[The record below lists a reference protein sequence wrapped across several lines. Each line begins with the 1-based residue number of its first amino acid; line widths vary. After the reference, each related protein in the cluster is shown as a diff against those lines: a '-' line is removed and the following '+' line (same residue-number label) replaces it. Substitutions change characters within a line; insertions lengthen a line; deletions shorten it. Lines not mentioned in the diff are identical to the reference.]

1 MDNEFT
7 SIDLAYVAGFFDG
20 EGNVGIYKST
30 RAESGRSNYAVSMG
44 IANTDRSTLEYI
56 QGLLGGTL
64 SEKTANRR
72 RGYRPLYVLEWYC
85 GKARDVLRLLLPY
98 LKTKYKQAELAIYYQ
113 DSIVSHRYRDT
124 QLDKDLKEVL
134 YQMSRNLKRE
144 G

>member
-1 MDNEFT
+1 MEGKFT

-44 IANTDRSTLEYI
+44 IANTDRATLEYI

-72 RGYRPLYVLEWYC
+72 RGNKPLYALEWHC
-85 GKARDVLRLLLPY
+85 VKARDVLRLLLPY
-98 LKTKYKQAELAIYYQ
+98 LKTKYEQAELAISYQ
-113 DSIVSHRYRDT
+113 DSIVSHKYRDT
-124 QLDKDLKEVL
+124 QFDKDLKEIF
-134 YQMSRNLKRE
+134 YQMSKNLKR